1 MFKHFKNMK
10 FKQLTR
16 FYNWLF
22 VLDETK
28 SSAVKVEKE
37 KHDSSPVKKEVRLKP
52 KAKPVEAKRARTES
66 GRYKADDK
74 STPDINEAWVGGK
87 APPKQ
92 RGLPKKVVE
101 ASANLTPPKRKRGRP
116 RKVDAA

>member
-1 MFKHFKNMK
+1 MFKQFKNMK
-10 FKQLTR
+10 FKPLTT

-28 SSAVKVEKE
+28 ASAVEEEPKP

-52 KAKPVEAKRARTES
+52 KAKPVEPKRARTKT

-74 STPDINEAWVGGK
+74 STPNINEAWVGGK
-87 APPKQ
+87 KPT
-92 RGLPKKVVE
+92 KK
-101 ASANLTPPKRKRGRP
+101 SKKG
-116 RKVDAA
+116 

>member
-1 MFKHFKNMK
+1 MFKQFKNMK
-10 FKQLTR
+10 FKPLTT

-28 SSAVKVEKE
+28 SSAVEEEPKP

-52 KAKPVEAKRARTES
+52 KAKPVEPKRARTKS

-87 APPKQ
+87 KPT
-92 RGLPKKVVE
+92 KK
-101 ASANLTPPKRKRGRP
+101 AKKR
-116 RKVDAA
+116 

>member
-1 MFKHFKNMK
+1 MFKQFKNMK
-10 FKQLTR
+10 FKPLTT

-28 SSAVKVEKE
+28 ASAVEEEPKASAVEEEPKP

-52 KAKPVEAKRARTES
+52 KAKPVEPKRARTKT

-74 STPDINEAWVGGK
+74 STPNINEAWVGGK
-87 APPKQ
+87 KPT
-92 RGLPKKVVE
+92 KK
-101 ASANLTPPKRKRGRP
+101 SKKG
-116 RKVDAA
+116 

>member
-1 MFKHFKNMK
+1 MFKQFKNMK
-10 FKQLTR
+10 FKPLTT

-28 SSAVKVEKE
+28 SSAVEEEPKP

-87 APPKQ
+87 KPT
-92 RGLPKKVVE
+92 KK
-101 ASANLTPPKRKRGRP
+101 SKKR
-116 RKVDAA
+116 

>member
-1 MFKHFKNMK
+1 MFKQFKNMK
-10 FKQLTR
+10 FKPLTT

-28 SSAVKVEKE
+28 SSAVEEEPKP

-52 KAKPVEAKRARTES
+52 KAKPVEPKRARTKT

-74 STPDINEAWVGGK
+74 STPNINEAWVGGK
-87 APPKQ
+87 KPT
-92 RGLPKKVVE
+92 KK
-101 ASANLTPPKRKRGRP
+101 SKKG
-116 RKVDAA
+116 

>member
-1 MFKHFKNMK
+1 MFKQFKNMK
-10 FKQLTR
+10 FKPLTT

-28 SSAVKVEKE
+28 SSAVEEEPKP

-52 KAKPVEAKRARTES
+52 KAKPVEPKRARTKT

-74 STPDINEAWVGGK
+74 STPNINEAWVGGK
-87 APPKQ
+87 KPT
-92 RGLPKKVVE
+92 KK
-101 ASANLTPPKRKRGRP
+101 SKKR
-116 RKVDAA
+116 

>member
-1 MFKHFKNMK
+1 MFKQFKNMK
-10 FKQLTR
+10 FKPLTT

-28 SSAVKVEKE
+28 ASAVEEEPKP

-52 KAKPVEAKRARTES
+52 KAKPVEPKRARTKT

-74 STPDINEAWVGGK
+74 STPNINEAWVGGK
-87 APPKQ
+87 KPT
-92 RGLPKKVVE
+92 KK
-101 ASANLTPPKRKRGRP
+101 SKKR
-116 RKVDAA
+116 

>member
-1 MFKHFKNMK
+1 MFKQFKNMK
-10 FKQLTR
+10 FKPLTT

-28 SSAVKVEKE
+28 SSAVEEEPKP

-52 KAKPVEAKRARTES
+52 KAKPVEPKRARTKS

-87 APPKQ
+87 KPT
-92 RGLPKKVVE
+92 KK
-101 ASANLTPPKRKRGRP
+101 SKKG
-116 RKVDAA
+116 